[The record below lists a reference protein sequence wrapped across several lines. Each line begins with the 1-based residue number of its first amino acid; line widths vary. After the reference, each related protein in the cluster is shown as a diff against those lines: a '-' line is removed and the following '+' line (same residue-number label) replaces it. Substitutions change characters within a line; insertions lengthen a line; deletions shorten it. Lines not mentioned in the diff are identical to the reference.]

1 MEIHIIPVTDY
12 QQNCSLV
19 ICKETRKAAV
29 IDPGGDLPLILAEAE
44 KAQANIRQVLITH
57 GHFDHCGGAKALSS
71 QLNVPILGPAQAD
84 NFLLDSLPEWTDMV
98 GFPHTEPF
106 EPDTWLKAGDRVR
119 IGEIEL
125 KVLHCPGHT
134 PGHLVF
140 YAPRAKLAFV
150 GDVLFAGSIGR
161 TDFPG
166 GNHQQL
172 LDSIKN
178 TLLVLGDDVEFIPG
192 HGPTSSLGEERRHNP
207 FLRSL

>member
-1 MEIHIIPVTDY
+1 MEVIIIPVTDY
-12 QQNCSLV
+12 EQNCSLV
-19 ICKETRKAAV
+19 ICKKTREAAV
-29 IDPGGDLPLILAEAE
+29 IDPGGDLPLVLAEAD
-44 KAQANIRQVLITH
+44 KAQASIRQILITH
-57 GHFDHCGGAKALSS
+57 GHFDHCGGAKALAS
-71 QLNVPILGPAQAD
+71 QLGVPILGPAQAD
-84 NFLLDSLPEWTDMV
+84 KFLLDSLPEWTARV
-98 GFPHTEPF
+98 GFPHADPF

-125 KVLHCPGHT
+125 EVLQCPGHT

-140 YAPRAKLAFV
+140 YAPMAKLAFV

-172 LDSIKN
+172 LNSIKN

-192 HGPTSSLGEERRHNP
+192 HGPTSTLGAERRQNP